1 MKFITRV
8 VSFFWTIFII
18 CPVYILYCVI
28 NSIFFF
34 VNCFNYKN
42 FEKVEYNTEEI
53 HKDYKENWMF
63 DFISKF
69 FTVVAAS
76 VSEFWKMLKNLKEIQ
91 L

>member
-1 MKFITRV
+1 
-8 VSFFWTIFII
+8 
-18 CPVYILYCVI
+18 
-28 NSIFFF
+28 
-34 VNCFNYKN
+34 
-42 FEKVEYNTEEI
+42 VEYNTEEI